1 MKQNQEGTRRSSA
14 GNVLAIG
21 FLISSIS
28 LAACTKASSSEQA
41 GWLTEHSAS
50 RVTKAMEKKGLMP
63 ATIDC
68 RYSRNGPVN
77 LSKFTWKR
85 AAANSIW
92 RWYVGPP
99 NYVAS
104 NEVGARAIGLH
115 RVFSKKARDRA
126 TGQTVQCSIWTN

>member
-1 MKQNQEGTRRSSA
+1 MNQNPEGNRRSGAGSA
-14 GNVLAIG
+14 LAIG
-21 FLISSIS
+21 LLILSIFL
-28 LAACTKASSSEQA
+28 AGCTTASTSEKA

-99 NYVAS
+99 DYVAS

-115 RVFSKKARDRA
+115 RVFWKEARDAA
-126 TGQTVQCSIWTN
+126 TGQTVQCSIWSN